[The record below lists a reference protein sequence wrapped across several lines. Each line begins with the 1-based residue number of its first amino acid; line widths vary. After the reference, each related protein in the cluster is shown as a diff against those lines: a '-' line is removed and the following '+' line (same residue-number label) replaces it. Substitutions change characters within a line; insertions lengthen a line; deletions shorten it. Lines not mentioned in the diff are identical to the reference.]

1 MASSFLR
8 SSESDSKEMIKIRA
22 LVLTLLL
29 SMSFNQIANAYG
41 DDASLDDTC
50 TQGTGILNRIV
61 LDLTTL
67 GLFSAY
73 SDSFHMDGADD
84 YGDTV
89 NGCNKDYYPDPP
101 KSSGGTS
108 SDGVIHKS
116 RYCEEGDTSS
126 DCDPNKPDCDPK
138 GGMYVCY
145 NQWVVDANCIT
156 GCYRDM
162 CDWVQDGFGP
172 KWYWAP
178 PGTFRVAKIG
188 DKLCTQFD
196 TTLGYQS
203 IGCKYLPQC
212 ETFVLEED
220 CFVAPSCYRK
230 DAQESRSILPITA
243 VIVQCISESVT
254 SLFYEDDRCS
264 NSEDS
269 SYSVTSFP
277 GFQDTMRNAVRS
289 CLMLYVI
296 LFGLKTVLGADA
308 PNKKEMFIFGA
319 KFLLVMYFS
328 VGINININTNQEAE
342 YSDGITKYMLPLFI
356 NGSSDLANIVYT
368 AGGSEGL
375 CSYTDESYPDGYSYL
390 SLWDSIDCRILYYF
404 GIDQST
410 FTEDVIELS
419 NLKPILLGLLLP
431 AIFSFQLIFLVFSI
445 MFFLF
450 FLSIIIYF
458 VNVTVISII
467 LITILVYLAPV
478 FVPMVLFDVTKKYY
492 EGWLKLAIS
501 YALQPMIIAAYIAMM
516 MTIYDQTMFGDCV
529 FKKEYSSIILGGYTR
544 DEIPIFKICDPNDA
558 SNGTDCT
565 GYTTAANVC
574 NSNDA
579 SCTTDNNITLC
590 AESIGYILNP
600 PDGAG
605 FTNDIDAIFFVI
617 TVLKSNVAS
626 DMLNGLITLCLFGY
640 LFYKFADMLG
650 EIAGELSGGPAIGSA
665 AGDPMALVKEAGNKA
680 LSAAKA
686 AISGGEG
693 GDKSG
698 ATSSSSE
705 GKSRSGAESS
715 SSKGESKGSGAES
728 TSK

>member
-1 MASSFLR
+1 M
-8 SSESDSKEMIKIRA
+8 MKIRA

-29 SMSFNQIANAYG
+29 SVSFNQIANAYG
-41 DDASLDDTC
+41 DPASLDDTC

-73 SDSFHMDGADD
+73 SAEFHMDGADD

-89 NGCNKDYYPDPP
+89 NGCNKDYYPSPS
-101 KSSGGTS
+101 KSSGGVS
-108 SDGVIHKS
+108 SDGVIHAKQDCS
-116 RYCEEGDTSS
+116 LDDSYD
-126 DCDPNKPDCDPK
+126 DCDKPACDPK
-138 GGMYVCY
+138 GGVYMCY
-145 NQWVVDANCIT
+145 EQWVIDENCLT
-156 GCYRDM
+156 GCTREI
-162 CDWVQDGFGP
+162 CDWAQDGFGP

-178 PGTFRVAKIG
+178 PGTIRVAKVG
-188 DKLCTQFD
+188 DKLCVQFD

-212 ETFVLEED
+212 KVFELEED
-220 CFVAPSCYRK
+220 CFVASSCSNQS
-230 DAQESRSILPITA
+230 AQESRSLLPITG
-243 VIVQCISESVT
+243 VIIQCISESVT
-254 SLFYEDDRCS
+254 SLFYENDNCEGSSDT
-264 NSEDS
+264 

-296 LFGLKTVLGADA
+296 LFGLKTVLGSEA
-308 PNKKEMFIFGA
+308 PSKKDMFLFGA
-319 KFLLVMYFS
+319 RFLLVMYFS
-328 VGINININTNQEAE
+328 IGINININSNEEAE

-356 NGSSDLANIVYT
+356 NGSSELANMVYSS
-368 AGGSEGL
+368 GGSEGL
-375 CSYTDESYPDGYSYL
+375 CAYTDEPYPDGYSYL

-410 FTEDVIELS
+410 FTNETTINLS
-419 NLKPILLGLLLP
+419 NLMPTLLGILLP

-478 FVPMVLFDVTKKYY
+478 FVPMVLFEPTKKYY
-492 EGWLKLAIS
+492 EGWLKLSIS

-529 FKKEYSSIILGGYTR
+529 FKKEYASVALGGHTR
-544 DEIPIFKICDPNDA
+544 DEIPIFKICDPNDSSNA
-558 SNGTDCT
+558 SVDCT
-565 GYTTAANVC
+565 GYTTAVDVC
-574 NSNDA
+574 NDNDPN
-579 SCTTDNNITLC
+579 CTTDDNITLC
-590 AESIGYILNP
+590 ADSVGYLLNP
-600 PDGAG
+600 DGVA
-605 FTNDIDAIFFVI
+605 FTNDINAIFFTI
-617 TVLKSNVAS
+617 TILNSNVAS

-650 EIAGELSGGPAIGSA
+650 DIAAELSGGPAIGSA
-665 AGDPMALVKEAGNKA
+665 AGNPMALVKAAAGKA
-680 LSAAKA
+680 MAAAKSAA
-686 AISGGEG
+686 GGG
-693 GDKSG
+693 GGKSG
-698 ATSSSSE
+698 ANSSSE
-705 GKSRSGAESS
+705 GKQRSGAESNS
-715 SSKGESKGSGAES
+715 SGGDKSSGAESKSSDEDKSSGAES
-728 TSK
+728 TSKK